1 MHRRCVPTRC
11 PSLLYPAPAKTWKM
25 SILLTQPAPDAP
37 SVELCVCNTPD
48 QRPSNIE
55 NTALGKKVEK
65 CAFYAAF

>member
-1 MHRRCVPTRC
+1 
-11 PSLLYPAPAKTWKM
+11 M